1 MLIKKLLFASLAFI
15 LFLSGCTQT
24 EKKSIKNPEVSAQ
37 SKAVAPLINMDLF
50 FQSALEGNIDAVK
63 TTLEKGVD
71 VNSVDSNSRTALMLA
86 SYNGHESIVQ
96 LLLEK
101 KADVN
106 MLDVSS
112 RTALMFA
119 ASGPFNA
126 TVTALLNADA
136 DVNIVDKEEH
146 WSAIMFAASEGQLEV
161 VETLFQHGADLKLQ
175 DIDGES
181 AYDFAKANGH
191 ELVAEFIKSKM

>member
-1 MLIKKLLFASLAFI
+1 
-15 LFLSGCTQT
+15 
-24 EKKSIKNPEVSAQ
+24 
-37 SKAVAPLINMDLF
+37 MDLF
-50 FQSALEGNIDAVK
+50 FQSALEGNIAAVK

-71 VNSVDSNSRTALMLA
+71 VNSVDSNNRTALMLA

-106 MLDVSS
+106 MLDVSD

-161 VETLFQHGADLKLQ
+161 VKNLFQHGADLKLQ

-181 AYDFAKANGH
+181 AYDFANANGH
-191 ELVAEFIKSKM
+191 VQVAEFIKSKM